1 MENFLLRN
9 EVRLKV
15 KATLSSVHLQAQGIL
30 SWGPSDS
37 SPRVYR
43 KKEEQAWLLVDACP
57 SPSLPVLTCSLR
69 QLSEPATFSPKHPG
83 GPTWPTERQTAQGRP
98 VCH

>member
-37 SPRVYR
+37 SPSVYR
-43 KKEEQAWLLVDACP
+43 KKEELGSWWPRFGRLSQ
-57 SPSLPVLTCSLR
+57 SLP
-69 QLSEPATFSPKHPG
+69 PHPHLL
-83 GPTWPTERQTAQGRP
+83 PETI
-98 VCH
+98 V